1 MAPLPEDVPDEERAM
16 RGRIN
21 LTAEPIDASI
31 TFRDAVPE
39 DYTWSEVLVLL
50 SVSESLTAS
59 SVRHLQ

>member
-16 RGRIN
+16 RGRVN
-21 LTAEPIDASI
+21 LTAEPIDSSI

-39 DYTWSEVLVLL
+39 DYTWSEVLVLH

-59 SVRHLQ
+59 SV